1 MAGAAYPAAQRVLI
15 CADSGG
21 SNGYRRRLW
30 KRELARWAADS
41 ALSITVCHLPPGTSK
56 WNKIEHRLF
65 AHIAMNWRERPL
77 TSYEVVVS
85 LISATTTQRGLH
97 VAAALDTGT
106 YPLGVEVSDDEF
118 AAIPIRPHEF
128 HGEWNYTIDP
138 RPSPVENV

>member
-1 MAGAAYPAAQRVLI
+1 
-15 CADSGG
+15 
-21 SNGYRRRLW
+21 
-30 KRELARWAADS
+30 
-41 ALSITVCHLPPGTSK
+41 
-56 WNKIEHRLF
+56 
-65 AHIAMNWRERPL
+65 
-77 TSYEVVVS
+77 

-128 HGEWNYTIDP
+128 HGEWHYTIDP